1 VADSVSVVDAWVR
14 ETRAELGLPD
24 EIEDGAA
31 LRRLAALLLS
41 NDGAPPKRGSSTS
54 LPSTL
59 PGTTPAS
66 PRGEDLD
73 PQAY

>member
-41 NDGAPPKRGSSTS
+41 NEEDPGHQPGSSNQPTDH
-54 LPSTL
+54 PS
-59 PGTTPAS
+59 PKEAINEKTT
-66 PRGEDLD
+66 
-73 PQAY
+73 